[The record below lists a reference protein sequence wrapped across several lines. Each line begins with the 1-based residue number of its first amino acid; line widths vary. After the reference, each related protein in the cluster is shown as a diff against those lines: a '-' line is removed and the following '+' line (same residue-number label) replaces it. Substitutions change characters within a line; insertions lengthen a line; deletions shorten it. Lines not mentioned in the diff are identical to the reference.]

1 MLMTRVLAFA
11 AVAAAV
17 FAEPSGFH
25 LRHGD
30 TVVFYGDSITDQRL
44 YTTFVETFAVTR
56 YPHLNVKFVH
66 SGWGG
71 DRVSGGGGG
80 SIDVRLARDVF
91 PYKPT
96 VITVMLGMNDGRY
109 TPFEQP
115 VFDEYAAGYEK
126 IVRELKRGAPDARIT
141 LIQPSPFDD
150 ATRPPTMRGGYNTV
164 LLRFSDFVKQ
174 LAAKHGLMVADLNTN
189 VVRALEKA
197 KATDPEGA
205 KQIIPDRVHPEA
217 GGHLLMAAELLR
229 AWKAP
234 EVVSA
239 VEIDAAAGKVTNA
252 VNTRVAELSASSGLR
267 WTQLDRALPMP
278 IEMKDPATAL
288 AVRSSDFVASFN
300 MQLLRVMGLAPG
312 RYALSVDGEPVGSF
326 SAAELANSIN
336 LAMLPTP
343 MAKQAAAVHDLTLK
357 HNDVHFA
364 RWRTVEVPLAG
375 LATEKTRAAID
386 ALDALEADLVAAQ
399 RRTVQP
405 KSRNYVLMRE

>member
-25 LRHGD
+25 LRSGD
-30 TVVFYGDSITDQRL
+30 NVIFYGDSITDQRL

-56 YPHLNVKFVH
+56 YPHLNLKFVH

-71 DRVSGGGGG
+71 DRVGGGGGG

-115 VFDEYAAGYEK
+115 IFDEYAAGYDK
-126 IVRELKRGAPDARIT
+126 IVRELKRGAPQARIT

-150 ATRPPTMRGGYNTV
+150 VTRPATFPGGYNAV

-174 LAAKHGLMVADLNTN
+174 LSAKHGLMIADLNTN

-197 KATDPEGA
+197 KASDPEGA

-229 AWKAP
+229 AWKASA
-234 EVVSA
+234 VVSS

-252 VNTRVAELSASSGLR
+252 VNTQVAELSASSGLR

-278 IEMKDPATAL
+278 IDMKDPATAL

-399 RRTVQP
+399 RRTAQP